1 MLNVN
6 NKKAIR
12 KISLSGITTNIK
24 KYVILIFA
32 VALTSLLFTALFTI
46 GGSTVKEMQLSTM
59 RQVGGSS
66 HAGLKYLTQKE
77 YDMVKDDPAIK
88 DISYRITVG
97 DVTNKELNK
106 LRTEV
111 NYSEDENAK
120 GGFCYPEEGSMPK
133 KENEIVTSDLV
144 LQKLGVPVEVGS
156 KVKLSINIG
165 GQEITDDFI
174 VSGYYTGDVINASQ
188 MLLVSKEFQEKY
200 APIKTTILPET
211 AYNDYVGWIMADFN
225 FGNSF
230 GLEKKIDG
238 LIKRTGIREDVDYG
252 INWAYVGGSFDA
264 ETMVLVG
271 IMLFTIF
278 LAGYLIIYNIF
289 YINVISDIRE
299 YGLLKTI
306 GTTTKQLKKVVKKR
320 ARIVSVIGIPLGI
333 LPGIFV
339 GMCLLPMISNQMN
352 SANVGKGQVHVNI
365 LTILVSAAFTYATV
379 IFSANRPCKK
389 AGSVSPIEAL
399 RTTENEDAGRK
410 SKKGRVVVLS
420 LSLALVILNSV
431 FSMAKG
437 FSMDKYI
444 EQMIVSDYSVQN
456 ATLDNPGI
464 ASTDKI
470 LDGVT
475 TDFISELKERPEV
488 QDVGNVYIFDDYHL
502 MDDESWKKIQE
513 RILSNERFLSE
524 INEMYTGVNGIPTAD
539 EYLDMR
545 NSEKELDGATYGIS
559 KMIFD
564 KLEVVKTADGS
575 DKLDW
580 DKFNSGNYV
589 LTTCCKDYDDDICIP
604 YFEPGEVIQVGSRDE
619 KYVTYDTAYG
629 MSGEEFEIPNYD
641 NEPTKEYEVYAVV
654 KIPYAIRFQSFGEFQ
669 CDYILPED
677 EFLNLNGDRNPMR
690 TLIDVKDDQE
700 IEFEKWIDN
709 YTSSINPDMKY
720 NSKNTVLEE
729 YKSFSDM
736 LKVVGFTLSFILGII
751 GLLNFANTMISS
763 IIVRA
768 RELAVLEAVGMT
780 GKQQKIKLMKE
791 GLRYFVWTSL
801 FSIVVSILLNITAIK
816 AFMSGMAMFSWQF
829 TITPVLICLPIIG
842 GLVAIIPLI
851 VYARMCRESVVDRLR
866 VE

>member
-1 MLNVN
+1 M
-6 NKKAIR
+6 
-12 KISLSGITTNIK
+12 
-24 KYVILIFA
+24 
-32 VALTSLLFTALFTI
+32 
-46 GGSTVKEMQLSTM
+46 
-59 RQVGGSS
+59 
-66 HAGLKYLTQKE
+66 
-77 YDMVKDDPAIK
+77 
-88 DISYRITVG
+88 
-97 DVTNKELNK
+97 
-106 LRTEV
+106 
-111 NYSEDENAK
+111 
-120 GGFCYPEEGSMPK
+120 
-133 KENEIVTSDLV
+133 
-144 LQKLGVPVEVGS
+144 
-156 KVKLSINIG
+156 
-165 GQEITDDFI
+165 
-174 VSGYYTGDVINASQ
+174 
-188 MLLVSKEFQEKY
+188 
-200 APIKTTILPET
+200 
-211 AYNDYVGWIMADFN
+211 
-225 FGNSF
+225 
-230 GLEKKIDG
+230 
-238 LIKRTGIREDVDYG
+238 
-252 INWAYVGGSFDA
+252 
-264 ETMVLVG
+264 
-271 IMLFTIF
+271 
-278 LAGYLIIYNIF
+278 
-289 YINVISDIRE
+289 
-299 YGLLKTI
+299 
-306 GTTTKQLKKVVKKR
+306 
-320 ARIVSVIGIPLGI
+320 
-333 LPGIFV
+333 
-339 GMCLLPMISNQMN
+339 
-352 SANVGKGQVHVNI
+352 
-365 LTILVSAAFTYATV
+365 
-379 IFSANRPCKK
+379 
-389 AGSVSPIEAL
+389 
-399 RTTENEDAGRK
+399 
-410 SKKGRVVVLS
+410 
-420 LSLALVILNSV
+420 
-431 FSMAKG
+431 
-437 FSMDKYI
+437 
-444 EQMIVSDYSVQN
+444 QN

-641 NEPTKEYEVYAVV
+641 NEPAKEYEVYAVV

-816 AFMSGMAMFSWQF
+816 AFMNGMAMFSWQF